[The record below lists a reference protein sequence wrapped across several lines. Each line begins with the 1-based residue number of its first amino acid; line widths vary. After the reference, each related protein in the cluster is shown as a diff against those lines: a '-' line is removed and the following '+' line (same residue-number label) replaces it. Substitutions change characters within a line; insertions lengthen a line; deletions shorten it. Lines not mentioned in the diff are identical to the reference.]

1 MRLAKGA
8 TKQQAIEEVC
18 KALFAPKGLESVPPI
33 LEHWAEVV
41 RSKVTNLQGWKAR
54 KTLGLP

>member
-8 TKQQAIEEVC
+8 TKQQAIQEVC

-33 LEHWAEVV
+33 LEYWAEVV
-41 RSKVTNLQGWKAR
+41 CTKVTDLRGWKAR
-54 KTLGLP
+54 KAMGLP